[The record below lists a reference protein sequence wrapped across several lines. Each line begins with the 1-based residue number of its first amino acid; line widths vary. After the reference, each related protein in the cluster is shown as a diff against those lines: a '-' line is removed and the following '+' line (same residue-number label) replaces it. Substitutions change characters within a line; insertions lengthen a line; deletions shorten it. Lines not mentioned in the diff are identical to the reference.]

1 MRFRFPRRNTNGCG
15 SRALLPQGW
24 PRGERAGPVLKA
36 TEPRVAR
43 PGTIGR
49 ATPWSLP
56 QVAHVWKL
64 PRDRRRRTPVAH
76 RKNDVTQSVRIAVA
90 GAGMIGQTHIKRIRE
105 EPQAELAGIIDPSPK
120 AKEQAEALGVPS
132 FADLEEGLQSVKPDG
147 VVIATPNQLHVPNGL
162 TAVEAG
168 VPMLLEKPVS
178 GDVESALQLVEASEK
193 AGVTILVGHHR
204 RHSPLI
210 QRAREIV
217 ESGRLGK
224 LTAVTG
230 LCLFQK
236 PNQGY
241 FDGPNAWRREP
252 GGGVVLINLIH
263 VIDDLRN
270 ICGDIVAVQA
280 AESNAA
286 RGFPVENTAAMILHF
301 ANGALGT
308 LNISDAANA
317 PWSWELTA
325 GENKAYPH
333 TDQFCYLVA
342 GTKGSLTVPRL
353 DVWSHEGD
361 GWWTPM
367 EAERRIV
374 PEQDPLTLQ
383 MRHFCQVI
391 HGEAKPI
398 LDGRGGTRTLETT
411 LAVKKAAETGAV
423 VRLS

>member
-1 MRFRFPRRNTNGCG
+1 MAP
-15 SRALLPQGW
+15 P
-24 PRGERAGPVLKA
+24 
-36 TEPRVAR
+36 
-43 PGTIGR
+43 
-49 ATPWSLP
+49 
-56 QVAHVWKL
+56 
-64 PRDRRRRTPVAH
+64 
-76 RKNDVTQSVRIAVA
+76 VRIAVA
-90 GAGMIGQTHIKRIRE
+90 GAGVIGQAHIKRILE
-105 EPQAELAGIIDPSPK
+105 EPEAELAAIIDPSPK
-120 AKEQAEALGVPS
+120 AKEQAAGLGVPW
-132 FADLEEGLQSVKPDG
+132 FADLEKGLQAANPDG
-147 VVIATPNQLHVPNGL
+147 VVIGTPTRLHVPNGL
-162 TAVEAG
+162 TCVRAG

-178 GDVESALQLVEASEK
+178 SDVETALELVEAAEK
-193 AGVTILVGHHR
+193 AGVRILVGHHR

-217 ESGRLGK
+217 GSGRLGK
-224 LTAVTG
+224 LTAITG
-230 LCLFQK
+230 LCLFLK
-236 PNQGY
+236 PKEY
-241 FDGPNAWRREP
+241 FDGPGFWRREP

-270 ICGDIVAVQA
+270 ICGEIVAIQA

-286 RGFPVENTAAMILHF
+286 RGFPVEDTAAMVLHF

-308 LNISDAANA
+308 LIISDAANT

-325 GENKAYPH
+325 GENKAYPQ

-342 GTKGSLTVPRL
+342 GTGGSLAIPRL
-353 DVWSHEGD
+353 DVWSHTGS
-361 GWWTPM
+361 GWWTPI

-391 HGEAKPI
+391 RGEVTPI

-411 LAVKKAAETGAV
+411 LAVKNAAETGKV

>member
-1 MRFRFPRRNTNGCG
+1 
-15 SRALLPQGW
+15 
-24 PRGERAGPVLKA
+24 
-36 TEPRVAR
+36 
-43 PGTIGR
+43 
-49 ATPWSLP
+49 
-56 QVAHVWKL
+56 
-64 PRDRRRRTPVAH
+64 
-76 RKNDVTQSVRIAVA
+76 
-90 GAGMIGQTHIKRIRE
+90 MIGQAHIKRIRE

-132 FADLEEGLQSVKPDG
+132 FADLEEGLRSVKPDG

-178 GDVESALQLVEASEK
+178 GDVKSALQLVEAAEK
-193 AGVTILVGHHR
+193 AGVAILVGHHR
-204 RHSPLI
+204 RHSLLI

-224 LTAVTG
+224 LTAVSG
-230 LCLFQK
+230 LCLFLK
-236 PNQGY
+236 PADY
-241 FDGPNAWRREP
+241 FNGSGSWRREP

-270 ICGDIVAVQA
+270 ICGDIVAIQA
-280 AESNAA
+280 AESSAA
-286 RGFPVENTAAMILHF
+286 RDFPVEDTAAMILHF

-325 GENKAYPH
+325 GENKVYPQ
-333 TDQFCYLVA
+333 TDQFCYLFA
-342 GTKGSLTVPRL
+342 GTGGSLTVPRL
-353 DVWSHEGD
+353 DVWRHSGD
-361 GWWTPM
+361 GWWTPI

-383 MRHFCQVI
+383 MRHFCQVVR
-391 HGEAKPI
+391 GEAKPI

-411 LAVKKAAETGAV
+411 LAVKKAAETGGM